1 MASDGNYKHYIPD
14 LKLSIEKNT
23 NNVPSNNY
31 YYVIR
36 DGEIIEKY
44 RTLKKAKELF
54 DKMVKE
60 SGYKPKFDNSAQKDM
75 YDSKLDQYFYAKE
88 VYWAESY
95 KYRGKSGKG
104 GRGGV

>member
-1 MASDGNYKHYIPD
+1 MASDGNYKHYIPE
-14 LKLSIEKNT
+14 LKLYIERNT
-23 NNVPSNNY
+23 ANVPKNNY

-60 SGYKPKFDNSAQKDM
+60 SGYKPKLEDSKQKDDHD
-75 YDSKLDQYFYAKE
+75 YELDKYFLAKE
-88 VYWAESY
+88 IYWAESY

>member
-1 MASDGNYKHYIPD
+1 MASDGNYKHYIPE
-14 LKLSIEKNT
+14 LKLSIERNT
-23 NNVPSNNY
+23 ANVPNNNY

-54 DKMVKE
+54 DNMIKE
-60 SGYKPKFDNSAQKDM
+60 SGYKPKLENSKPKEE
-75 YDSKLDQYFYAKE
+75 SECELDKYFLAKE
-88 VYWAESY
+88 IYWAESY

>member
-1 MASDGNYKHYIPD
+1 MVSGESYKHYIPD
-14 LKLSIEKNT
+14 LKLSIERNT
-23 NNVPSNNY
+23 SNVPSKNY

-36 DGEIIEKY
+36 DGEIIDKY
-44 RTLKKAKELF
+44 RTLKKAKEIF

-60 SGYKPKFDNSAQKDM
+60 SGFKPKIESSKEKDM
-75 YDSKLDQYFYAKE
+75 RDYELDRYFLAKE

-104 GRGGV
+104 GL

>member
-54 DKMVKE
+54 DNLVIE
-60 SGYKPKFDNSAQKDM
+60 SGYKPKLENSKPKGVRD
-75 YDSKLDQYFYAKE
+75 YELDKYFYAKE